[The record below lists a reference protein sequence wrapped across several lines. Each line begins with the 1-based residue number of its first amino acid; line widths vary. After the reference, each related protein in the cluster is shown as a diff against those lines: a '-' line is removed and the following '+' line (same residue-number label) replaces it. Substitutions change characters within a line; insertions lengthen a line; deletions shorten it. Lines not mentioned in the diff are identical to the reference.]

1 MAETLHP
8 STVVHASKQVE
19 RKETLVRSLDDL
31 LERYLHLLNQY
42 QTLQQSLAQH
52 FSRGYLSLAQANFSN
67 PNRVRYGQDHY
78 DDRMQASA
86 RVFTSQS
93 TPSFSTQEPKA
104 QESVL
109 GSDDDDDEV
118 DTAKESTV
126 MDNTQLFSEDAE
138 SGSNMTRDPLN
149 WFGILVPPAL
159 RTSQSN
165 FKDAVADLIPALAS
179 ISKEMS
185 EVEIEIRRARKRIRK
200 AV

>member
-52 FSRGYLSLAQANFSN
+52 FSRVRIDLAEFWTHSQSAQGYLSLAQANFSN

-86 RVFTSQS
+86 RVYG
-93 TPSFSTQEPKA
+93 
-104 QESVL
+104 VL
-109 GSDDDDDEV
+109 IV
-118 DTAKESTV
+118 V
-126 MDNTQLFSEDAE
+126 Y
-138 SGSNMTRDPLN
+138 
-149 WFGILVPPAL
+149 FGV
-159 RTSQSN
+159 
-165 FKDAVADLIPALAS
+165 
-179 ISKEMS
+179 
-185 EVEIEIRRARKRIRK
+185 
-200 AV
+200 